1 MGEHHRNC
9 SCYSCSNTVRE
20 QWNDIQVKEFNK
32 EIEMARTKNVNRI
45 NAPIGI
51 TVMLN
56 KRVTRLMYDLQIEEP
71 NLGDNHDEFM
81 SNLRQATAYIKKAQE
96 LATENKV

>member
-1 MGEHHRNC
+1 
-9 SCYSCSNTVRE
+9 
-20 QWNDIQVKEFNK
+20 
-32 EIEMARTKNVNRI
+32 MARTKNVNRI

-71 NLGDNHDEFM
+71 DLGENRDEFM
-81 SNLRQATAYIKKAQE
+81 SNLRQATAYIEKAQE
-96 LATENKV
+96 LVNEKKI

>member
-1 MGEHHRNC
+1 MCGHHLNC
-9 SCYSCSNTVRE
+9 SCYFCSELVRKKFRAE
-20 QWNDIQVKEFNK
+20 HGEETK
-32 EIEMARTKNVNRI
+32 MARTKNVNRI

-71 NLGDNHDEFM
+71 DLGENRDEFM
-81 SNLRQATAYIKKAQE
+81 SNLRQATAYIEKAQE
-96 LATENKV
+96 LVNEKKI